1 MVSQLC
7 ECTKNHWIVHCK
19 WVNFMVCKLYLNK
32 AVKNQQKET
41 HTHTH
46 TIEHPIDILCV
57 LMYNG
62 DQGLV
67 DGQLYSTVKFCE
79 ISKITWIS

>member
-19 WVNFMVCKLYLNK
+19 WVNFMVCKLYINK
-32 AVKNQQKET
+32 AVKTQQKEKKKKKP
-41 HTHTH
+41 

-57 LMYNG
+57 LMYKG
-62 DQGLV
+62 GLLN
-67 DGQLYSTVKFCE
+67 DSFTLQWNFVK
-79 ISKITWIS
+79 